1 MGDKIIVFAI
11 PGFLLLLFLEIIYC
25 QYKKLPYY
33 RFNDSMGN
41 LTNGLGQL
49 AAGIVTQLFFLWC
62 YAQALSLVPWRM
74 PGPVWLVWMIAFV
87 LQDFCYYWF
96 HRASHRVNWMVGSH
110 VVHHQSEEY
119 NLSVALRQSWLTRV
133 YGWVFYVPMALL
145 GVPIEIYISTAAI
158 NLLFQFWVHTR
169 LIYKLG
175 FLEKILITPSHHRVH
190 HGKNQ
195 PYIDKNYAGVFIIWD
210 RMFGTFQEELEHNPV
225 QYGTITPVHSWNP
238 FWANI
243 RYYVDLWK
251 ISRATKSW
259 KDKLWL
265 WWSTPEWR
273 PSDAP
278 NLPKPQGRYDLQ
290 RSSGI
295 NILMVIQYTVCLL
308 LFLYVTATAE
318 SLGLAISSLWAV
330 MVLWGLSNIGGIL
343 DQRGW
348 TSFSQIAWMVGLIT
362 SAGLTFSP

>member
-1 MGDKIIVFAI
+1 
-11 PGFLLLLFLEIIYC
+11 
-25 QYKKLPYY
+25 
-33 RFNDSMGN
+33 
-41 LTNGLGQL
+41 
-49 AAGIVTQLFFLWC
+49 
-62 YAQALSLVPWRM
+62 
-74 PGPVWLVWMIAFV
+74 
-87 LQDFCYYWF
+87 
-96 HRASHRVNWMVGSH
+96 
-110 VVHHQSEEY
+110 
-119 NLSVALRQSWLTRV
+119 VALRQSWLTRV